1 MWVEMLAFGTFVGIG
16 LVYRRK
22 PEVHRPMMLL
32 ATVVIQSGTW
42 PLSLHREHCSART
55 PICVWGPVLLLGGLL
70 FLLQWAMRRATNRP
84 YLLGYAGLVVASF
97 VSVAIGSSAL
107 WQRMV
112 SSFVP

>member
-32 ATVVIQSGTW
+32 ATVVIQSGALGRCPYIENIAALA
-42 PLSLHREHCSART
+42 PLYF
-55 PICVWGPVLLLGGLL
+55 WGPVLLLGGLL